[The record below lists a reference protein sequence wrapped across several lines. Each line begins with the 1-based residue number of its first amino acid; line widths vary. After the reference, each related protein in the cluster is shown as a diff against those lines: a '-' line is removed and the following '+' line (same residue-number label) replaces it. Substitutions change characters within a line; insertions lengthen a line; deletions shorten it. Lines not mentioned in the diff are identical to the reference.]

1 MEGTV
6 RRSPVHDVLERLD
19 PEWGRIGSA
28 PAALHFGDP
37 EGEAALK
44 ERLGLCDVSALKR
57 FGVKGPNAHRWLSD
71 RGVEV
76 PEPANSWSPLS
87 DGRGLVARVGRSEFL
102 VEDGPDGSITEEL
115 DDSLNSEARGIYP
128 VVRQDAAFA
137 LTGERAGEVMLQVCG
152 VDFGV
157 LDYEARPVVLTRVAV
172 ISAVVLPRVEGE
184 TRTFRIWCSS
194 AYGIYLWEELRKIVE
209 EFGGGVVGLSA
220 VYGGGV
226 YRK

>member
-1 MEGTV
+1 MMEGTV
-6 RRSPVHDVLERLD
+6 RRSPVHDAVERLN

-28 PAALHFGDP
+28 PVALHFGDP

-57 FGVKGPNAHRWLSD
+57 FGVKGPNAHRWLLD
-71 RGVEV
+71 CGVEV

-115 DDSLNSEARGIYP
+115 GDSLNSGARDIYP

-152 VDFGV
+152 VDFGA
-157 LDYEARPVVLTRVAV
+157 LDHEARPVVLTRVAV
-172 ISAVVLPRVEGE
+172 ISAVVLPRVEGV

-194 AYGIYLWEELRKIVE
+194 PYGIYLWEELREIVD

-220 VYGGGV
+220 VYGRGG
-226 YRK
+226 R

>member
-1 MEGTV
+1 MMEGTV
-6 RRSPVHDVLERLD
+6 RRSPVHDAVERLA
-19 PEWGRIGSA
+19 PEWGRIGST
-28 PAALHFGDP
+28 PVALHFGDP
-37 EGEAALK
+37 EGEGTLK

-57 FGVKGPNAHRWLSD
+57 FGVKGPNAHRWLGD

-76 PEPANSWSPLS
+76 PELANSWSTLS
-87 DGRGLVARVGRSEFL
+87 DGRGLVARLGRSEFL

-115 DDSLNSEARGIYP
+115 GDSMNSGARGIYP

-152 VDFGV
+152 VDFGA

-194 AYGIYLWEELRKIVE
+194 PYGIYLWEELRKIVE

-220 VYGGGV
+220 VYGRGG
-226 YRK
+226 R

>member
-1 MEGTV
+1 MMEGTV
-6 RRSPVHDVLERLD
+6 RRSPVHGAVERLD

-28 PAALHFGDP
+28 PVALHFGDP
-37 EGEAALK
+37 EGEAALE

-57 FGVKGPNAHRWLSD
+57 FGVKGPNAHRWLLD

-76 PEPANSWSPLS
+76 PEPANSWLPLS
-87 DGRGLVARVGRSEFL
+87 DGRGLVARLGRSEFL
-102 VEDGPDGSITEEL
+102 VEDGPGGSIAEEVG
-115 DDSLNSEARGIYP
+115 DSLNSGTRGIYP
-128 VVRQDAAFA
+128 VVRQDAAFT

-152 VDFGV
+152 VDFGA

-209 EFGGGVVGLSA
+209 EIGGGVVGLSA
-220 VYGGGV
+220 VYGEGG
-226 YRK
+226 R